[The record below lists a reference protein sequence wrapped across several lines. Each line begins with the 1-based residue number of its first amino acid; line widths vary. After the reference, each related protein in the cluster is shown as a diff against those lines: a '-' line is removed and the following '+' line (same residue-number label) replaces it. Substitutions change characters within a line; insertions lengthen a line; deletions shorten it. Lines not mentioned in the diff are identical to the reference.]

1 MEKFKTL
8 KNPVTVDFNPQ
19 DVKFP
24 KYVLQDTLGKAEAEE
39 MVARFLEFWQEEEE
53 WKAISMK
60 SVAER
65 MDEQSKDLKKLN
77 NEAFSLMIMDSYR
90 IDNGP
95 TFAEI
100 GVRFLVGNKYIDVQR
115 YEEDGEVLIYIAPTD
130 KLLNAIRKFVQ
141 K

>member
-24 KYVLQDTLGKAEAEE
+24 KYVLQNTLGKAEAEE
-39 MVARFLEFWQEEEE
+39 MAARFLEFWQEEEE
-53 WKAISMK
+53 WKAVSMK
-60 SVAER
+60 AIAER
-65 MDEQSKDLKKLN
+65 MDEQSQDLKKLN

>member
-8 KNPVTVDFNPQ
+8 KNPVTVDFGPK
-19 DVKFP
+19 DGKGP
-24 KYVLQDTLGKAEAEE
+24 KYVLQNTLGKAEAEE
-39 MVARFLEFWQEEEE
+39 MAARFLELWQEEEE
-53 WKAISMK
+53 WKAVSMK
-60 SVAER
+60 AIAER
-65 MDEQSKDLKKLN
+65 MDEQSQDLKKLN

-100 GVRFLVGNKYIDVQR
+100 GVRFLVGNKFIDVQR

>member
-1 MEKFKTL
+1 MDKFKSL
-8 KNPVTVDFNPQ
+8 KNPVTVNFNPQ

-53 WKAISMK
+53 WKAVSMK

>member
-130 KLLNAIRKFVQ
+130 KLLNAIRKFV
-141 K
+141 KK

>member
-39 MVARFLEFWQEEEE
+39 MAARFLEFWQEEEE
-53 WKAISMK
+53 WKAVSMK

>member
-1 MEKFKTL
+1 MDKFKSL

-24 KYVLQDTLGKAEAEE
+24 KYVLQGTLGKAEAEE

-53 WKAISMK
+53 WKAVSMK

>member
-24 KYVLQDTLGKAEAEE
+24 KYVLQNTLGKAEAEE
-39 MVARFLEFWQEEEE
+39 MAARFLEFWQEEEE
-53 WKAISMK
+53 WKAVSMK
-60 SVAER
+60 AIAER
-65 MDEQSKDLKKLN
+65 MDEQSQDLKKLN

-100 GVRFLVGNKYIDVQR
+100 GVRFLVGNKFIDVQR

>member
-1 MEKFKTL
+1 MDKFKSL
-8 KNPVTVDFNPQ
+8 KNPVTVDFGPK

-39 MVARFLEFWQEEEE
+39 MAARFLEFWQEEEE
-53 WKAISMK
+53 WKAVSMK
-60 SVAER
+60 AIAER
-65 MDEQSKDLKKLN
+65 MDEQSQDLKKLN

-100 GVRFLVGNKYIDVQR
+100 GVRFLVGNKFIDVQR